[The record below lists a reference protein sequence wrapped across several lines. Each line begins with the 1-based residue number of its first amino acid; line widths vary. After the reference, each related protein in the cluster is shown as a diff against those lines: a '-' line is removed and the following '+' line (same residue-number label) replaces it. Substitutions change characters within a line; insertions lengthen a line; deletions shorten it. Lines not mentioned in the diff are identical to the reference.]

1 MTVHR
6 RPPSDVGLAV
16 PRAPIVRLPSGRS
29 TRPAARPPTTGNA
42 RRYAEEP
49 SMNTAAIRDKVAI
62 VGMGCCKFGENWDQA
77 PADMIVDA
85 AYEAYADAGID
96 EPQRRIEAV
105 FCGAQYPSR
114 GTAEVADAL
123 KLYDRPVSMVVNYC
137 ATGTDAFR
145 YGVFAV
151 ACGMYD
157 TVLVVGF
164 DKPKDRGVSG
174 PSVAVT
180 GVRGLPA
187 TPAGWFS
194 HVAAR
199 YFETF
204 GAGRED
210 LARIA
215 VKNHHNGTLAP
226 KSMLKREITVEE
238 ALGARMISWPFGLY
252 DCAAQ
257 SDGAAA
263 AILTRRDLAKG
274 HRDDFVLVRAVAI
287 ALAPDPKEAPDFDFL
302 RWQPTRAAPRPAC
315 RSRAGWPSSRRH
327 SARGRRR
334 DRARRRGGT
343 GGDGGVPCFRD
354 RRGRD
359 QHRRRPDPAVRRD
372 HDGRAVA
379 DAGDGLGARGVR
391 RRGRVSRRRAGPV
404 ARRRPRDAMAHGDAQ
419 LAAAARDH
427 PGLRV
432 PAGTVATRGRDDLL
446 GRAGRRC
453 ARRSCE
459 LGSRGLHAVRRL
471 RGLRPLLR
479 QGAGRGPGAGDAG
492 RPQPRAGR
500 DRCLHGP
507 GVPLLR
513 HADSGQRCEPGG
525 RADRRRAM
533 RHRLP
538 RAVRHAPAGR
548 RAAPDRLLRRVARL
562 RCDGLRSGVYVP
574 AGRADL
580 PRRAERRLP
589 HAGAVLLRRRR
600 QPPLPWA
607 MRHGAAHAI
616 RAARQGA
623 RQDRHRQCA

>member
-1 MTVHR
+1 MPRGRRPDDGRRCPLRLHLVRLQGEAGRGDRGQGARSPPRRGDGRPGRLAARGHHGAPRGRRLDQGGLGEARAGRRRRHAPGRAALAARGEPRRRTGRVPPRRHR
-6 RPPSDVGLAV
+6 RRREPRGGACGGRRDHRRLAARGRPVRALVGGPLRRRPWLPPERARRGARPPREDGPCDAGLREARALRAGRAE
-16 PRAPIVRLPSGRS
+16 PRHGGARDRVRARAGAGPALRQGGQHGHRLRAAAARGGARERAAR
-29 TRPAARPPTTGNA
+29 RPAARRRLWRRGRRARLRRHAGRQPAARPA
-42 RRYAEEP
+42 RRRLRHRPARRAHLPEDPRGGRHAQLLLEVHASTVSSP
-49 SMNTAAIRDKVAI
+49 PMSRVMNHAAIRDKVAI

-96 EPQRRIEAV
+96 EPQRQIEAV

-238 ALGARMISWPFGLY
+238 ALGARMISWHFGLY

-257 SDGAAA
+257 YDGAAA
-263 AILTRRDLAKG
+263 AMLTRRVLATG

-287 ALAPDPKEAPDFDFL
+287 GVAPDPKEDPDFDFL
-302 RWQPTRAAPRPAC
+302 R
-315 RSRAGWPSSRRH
+315 
-327 SARGRRR
+327 
-334 DRARRRGGT
+334 
-343 GGDGGVPCFRD
+343 
-354 RRGRD
+354 
-359 QHRRRPDPAVRRD
+359 
-372 HDGRAVA
+372 
-379 DAGDGLGARGVR
+379 
-391 RRGRVSRRRAGPV
+391 
-404 ARRRPRDAMAHGDAQ
+404 
-419 LAAAARDH
+419 
-427 PGLRV
+427 
-432 PAGTVATRGRDDLL
+432 
-446 GRAGRRC
+446 
-453 ARRSCE
+453 
-459 LGSRGLHAVRRL
+459 
-471 RGLRPLLR
+471 
-479 QGAGRGPGAGDAG
+479 
-492 RPQPRAGR
+492 
-500 DRCLHGP
+500 
-507 GVPLLR
+507 
-513 HADSGQRCEPGG
+513 
-525 RADRRRAM
+525 
-533 RHRLP
+533 
-538 RAVRHAPAGR
+538 
-548 RAAPDRLLRRVARL
+548 
-562 RCDGLRSGVYVP
+562 
-574 AGRADL
+574 
-580 PRRAERRLP
+580 
-589 HAGAVLLRRRR
+589 
-600 QPPLPWA
+600 
-607 MRHGAAHAI
+607 
-616 RAARQGA
+616 
-623 RQDRHRQCA
+623 